1 MRSIWGGVLMVGML
15 LVLWGVFEA
24 NRGPAPDQT
33 RCYGEDGTPFPPTAT
48 PKPPSR

>member
-1 MRSIWGGVLMVGML
+1 MRSIWSGVLMVGML

-24 NRGPAPDQT
+24 SRGTAPGPS
-33 RCYGEDGTPFPPTAT
+33 RYYGEDGTPFPPTAT